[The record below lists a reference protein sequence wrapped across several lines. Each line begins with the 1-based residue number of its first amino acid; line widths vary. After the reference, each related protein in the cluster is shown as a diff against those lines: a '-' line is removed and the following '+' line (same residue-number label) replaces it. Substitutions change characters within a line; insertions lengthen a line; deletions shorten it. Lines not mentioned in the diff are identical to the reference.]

1 MFFTGLCVLKVLSL
15 NILRVKRLFLSS
27 KMITLNVRDFYLFVC
42 LQGIWLFWVMLC
54 SLAFLFLLKM
64 FLLENLKMRSII
76 IKIAI
81 YILSS
86 VAYQVNL
93 TVTIIFTS
101 FLQFFCYVFINFFVH
116 LMQCHLSGELILF
129 YNV

>member
-1 MFFTGLCVLKVLSL
+1 MSEIF
-15 NILRVKRLFLSS
+15 I
-27 KMITLNVRDFYLFVC
+27 YLFVC
-42 LQGIWLFWVMLC
+42 GVFGFFLVMLC

-81 YILSS
+81 YIFS

-101 FLQFFCYVFINFFVH
+101 FLQFFCYVFINF
-116 LMQCHLSGELILF
+116 LYILC
-129 YNV
+129 NVTYQVN